1 DLVLGRV
8 HPVDHE
14 RHVVQGVRAGHGG
27 DARHRVAA
35 RRVHALRRR
44 HLPRALREPG
54 PPHRRPARS
63 GASELLQ
70 RDPGEPERP
79 PEHLRGRRTPV
90 REVVDVGAGPIA
102 NRQLHRGRRA
112 SVPAGRAGLVSM
124 TDFSEILQI
133 VGLSILVSG
142 TSTLIGSVVGVPV
155 VVLVALRKFRGRNF
169 VRTVAFTFYGFPPVL
184 AGLLV
189 FLILSRGGPL
199 GFLGFLFTPI
209 GMILAQ
215 SVIVMPIVMG
225 ITISAMMTVEKRLH
239 DTSLALGANE
249 RQWRTT
255 ALHDARVGVFTA
267 VMVGFGRA
275 ISEVGTVL
283 IVGGN
288 IRGQTRVL
296 TTAIVLEIS
305 QAHYLEAT
313 IFGIILFVIAFAV
326 FAFLQRLQAK
336 GVV

>member
-1 DLVLGRV
+1 
-8 HPVDHE
+8 
-14 RHVVQGVRAGHGG
+14 
-27 DARHRVAA
+27 
-35 RRVHALRRR
+35 
-44 HLPRALREPG
+44 
-54 PPHRRPARS
+54 
-63 GASELLQ
+63 
-70 RDPGEPERP
+70 
-79 PEHLRGRRTPV
+79 
-90 REVVDVGAGPIA
+90 
-102 NRQLHRGRRA
+102 
-112 SVPAGRAGLVSM
+112 M

-142 TSTLIGSVVGVPV
+142 TSTLIGSVVGVPLG
-155 VVLVALRKFRGRNF
+155 VLVALRKFRGRNF

-239 DTSLALGANE
+239 DTSLALGADE

>member
-1 DLVLGRV
+1 
-8 HPVDHE
+8 
-14 RHVVQGVRAGHGG
+14 
-27 DARHRVAA
+27 
-35 RRVHALRRR
+35 
-44 HLPRALREPG
+44 
-54 PPHRRPARS
+54 
-63 GASELLQ
+63 
-70 RDPGEPERP
+70 
-79 PEHLRGRRTPV
+79 
-90 REVVDVGAGPIA
+90 
-102 NRQLHRGRRA
+102 
-112 SVPAGRAGLVSM
+112 M

-142 TSTLIGSVVGVPV
+142 TSTLIGSVVGVPLG
-155 VVLVALRKFRGRNF
+155 VLVALRKFRGRNF

-199 GFLGFLFTPI
+199 GVLGFLFTPI

-225 ITISAMMTVEKRLH
+225 ITISAMMMVEKRLH

-313 IFGIILFVIAFAV
+313 IFGVILFVIAFAV

>member
-1 DLVLGRV
+1 
-8 HPVDHE
+8 
-14 RHVVQGVRAGHGG
+14 
-27 DARHRVAA
+27 
-35 RRVHALRRR
+35 
-44 HLPRALREPG
+44 
-54 PPHRRPARS
+54 
-63 GASELLQ
+63 
-70 RDPGEPERP
+70 
-79 PEHLRGRRTPV
+79 
-90 REVVDVGAGPIA
+90 
-102 NRQLHRGRRA
+102 
-112 SVPAGRAGLVSM
+112 M

-142 TSTLIGSVVGVPV
+142 TSTLIGSVVGVPLG
-155 VVLVALRKFRGRNF
+155 VLVALRKFRGRNF

-199 GFLGFLFTPI
+199 GLLGFLFTPI

-313 IFGIILFVIAFAV
+313 IFGVILFVIAFAV
-326 FAFLQRLQAK
+326 FAFLQRLQSK

>member
-1 DLVLGRV
+1 
-8 HPVDHE
+8 
-14 RHVVQGVRAGHGG
+14 
-27 DARHRVAA
+27 
-35 RRVHALRRR
+35 
-44 HLPRALREPG
+44 
-54 PPHRRPARS
+54 
-63 GASELLQ
+63 
-70 RDPGEPERP
+70 
-79 PEHLRGRRTPV
+79 
-90 REVVDVGAGPIA
+90 
-102 NRQLHRGRRA
+102 
-112 SVPAGRAGLVSM
+112 M

-142 TSTLIGSVVGVPV
+142 TSTLIGSVVGVPLG
-155 VVLVALRKFRGRNF
+155 VLVALRKFRGRNF

-199 GFLGFLFTPI
+199 GVLGFLFTPI

-305 QAHYLEAT
+305 QAHYVEAT

>member
-1 DLVLGRV
+1 
-8 HPVDHE
+8 
-14 RHVVQGVRAGHGG
+14 
-27 DARHRVAA
+27 
-35 RRVHALRRR
+35 
-44 HLPRALREPG
+44 
-54 PPHRRPARS
+54 
-63 GASELLQ
+63 
-70 RDPGEPERP
+70 
-79 PEHLRGRRTPV
+79 
-90 REVVDVGAGPIA
+90 
-102 NRQLHRGRRA
+102 
-112 SVPAGRAGLVSM
+112 M

-142 TSTLIGSVVGVPV
+142 TSTLIGSVVGVPLG
-155 VVLVALRKFRGRNF
+155 VLVALRKFRGRNF

-199 GFLGFLFTPI
+199 GLLGFLFTPI

>member
-1 DLVLGRV
+1 
-8 HPVDHE
+8 
-14 RHVVQGVRAGHGG
+14 
-27 DARHRVAA
+27 
-35 RRVHALRRR
+35 
-44 HLPRALREPG
+44 
-54 PPHRRPARS
+54 
-63 GASELLQ
+63 
-70 RDPGEPERP
+70 
-79 PEHLRGRRTPV
+79 
-90 REVVDVGAGPIA
+90 
-102 NRQLHRGRRA
+102 
-112 SVPAGRAGLVSM
+112 M

-142 TSTLIGSVVGVPV
+142 TSTLIGSVVGVPLG
-155 VVLVALRKFRGRNF
+155 VLVALRKFRGRNF

-199 GFLGFLFTPI
+199 GLLGFLFTPI

-225 ITISAMMTVEKRLH
+225 ITISAMMMVEKRLH

>member
-1 DLVLGRV
+1 
-8 HPVDHE
+8 
-14 RHVVQGVRAGHGG
+14 
-27 DARHRVAA
+27 
-35 RRVHALRRR
+35 
-44 HLPRALREPG
+44 
-54 PPHRRPARS
+54 
-63 GASELLQ
+63 
-70 RDPGEPERP
+70 
-79 PEHLRGRRTPV
+79 
-90 REVVDVGAGPIA
+90 
-102 NRQLHRGRRA
+102 
-112 SVPAGRAGLVSM
+112 M

-142 TSTLIGSVVGVPV
+142 TSTLIGSVVGVPLG
-155 VVLVALRKFRGRNF
+155 VLVALRKFRGRNF

>member
-1 DLVLGRV
+1 
-8 HPVDHE
+8 
-14 RHVVQGVRAGHGG
+14 
-27 DARHRVAA
+27 
-35 RRVHALRRR
+35 
-44 HLPRALREPG
+44 
-54 PPHRRPARS
+54 
-63 GASELLQ
+63 
-70 RDPGEPERP
+70 
-79 PEHLRGRRTPV
+79 
-90 REVVDVGAGPIA
+90 
-102 NRQLHRGRRA
+102 
-112 SVPAGRAGLVSM
+112 M

-142 TSTLIGSVVGVPV
+142 TSTLIGSVVGVPLG
-155 VVLVALRKFRGRNF
+155 VLVALRKFRGRNF

-305 QAHYLEAT
+305 QAHYVEAT

>member
-1 DLVLGRV
+1 
-8 HPVDHE
+8 
-14 RHVVQGVRAGHGG
+14 
-27 DARHRVAA
+27 
-35 RRVHALRRR
+35 
-44 HLPRALREPG
+44 
-54 PPHRRPARS
+54 
-63 GASELLQ
+63 
-70 RDPGEPERP
+70 
-79 PEHLRGRRTPV
+79 
-90 REVVDVGAGPIA
+90 
-102 NRQLHRGRRA
+102 
-112 SVPAGRAGLVSM
+112 M

-142 TSTLIGSVVGVPV
+142 TSTLIGSVVGVPLG
-155 VVLVALRKFRGRNF
+155 VLVALRKFRGRNF

-199 GFLGFLFTPI
+199 GLLGFLFTPI

-288 IRGQTRVL
+288 IRGR
-296 TTAIVLEIS
+296 AS
-305 QAHYLEAT
+305 
-313 IFGIILFVIAFAV
+313 
-326 FAFLQRLQAK
+326 
-336 GVV
+336 

>member
-1 DLVLGRV
+1 
-8 HPVDHE
+8 
-14 RHVVQGVRAGHGG
+14 
-27 DARHRVAA
+27 
-35 RRVHALRRR
+35 
-44 HLPRALREPG
+44 
-54 PPHRRPARS
+54 
-63 GASELLQ
+63 
-70 RDPGEPERP
+70 
-79 PEHLRGRRTPV
+79 
-90 REVVDVGAGPIA
+90 
-102 NRQLHRGRRA
+102 
-112 SVPAGRAGLVSM
+112 M

-142 TSTLIGSVVGVPV
+142 TSTLIGSVVGVPLG
-155 VVLVALRKFRGRNF
+155 VLVALRKFRGRNF

-225 ITISAMMTVEKRLH
+225 ITISAMMTVEKRIH
-239 DTSLALGANE
+239 DTSIALGADE

-313 IFGIILFVIAFAV
+313 IFGVILFVIAFTV
-326 FAFLQRLQAK
+326 FAFLQSLQAK

>member
-1 DLVLGRV
+1 
-8 HPVDHE
+8 
-14 RHVVQGVRAGHGG
+14 
-27 DARHRVAA
+27 
-35 RRVHALRRR
+35 
-44 HLPRALREPG
+44 
-54 PPHRRPARS
+54 
-63 GASELLQ
+63 
-70 RDPGEPERP
+70 
-79 PEHLRGRRTPV
+79 
-90 REVVDVGAGPIA
+90 
-102 NRQLHRGRRA
+102 
-112 SVPAGRAGLVSM
+112 M
-124 TDFSEILQI
+124 TDVSEILQI
-133 VGLSILVSG
+133 VGLSLLVSG
-142 TSTLIGSVVGVPV
+142 TSTLIGSVVGVPLG
-155 VVLVALRKFRGRNF
+155 VLVALRKFRGRNF

-189 FLILSRGGPL
+189 FLLLSRGGPF

-296 TTAIVLEIS
+296 TTAIVLETS

-313 IFGIILFVIAFAV
+313 VFGIILFVIAFAV

>member
-1 DLVLGRV
+1 
-8 HPVDHE
+8 
-14 RHVVQGVRAGHGG
+14 
-27 DARHRVAA
+27 
-35 RRVHALRRR
+35 
-44 HLPRALREPG
+44 
-54 PPHRRPARS
+54 
-63 GASELLQ
+63 
-70 RDPGEPERP
+70 
-79 PEHLRGRRTPV
+79 
-90 REVVDVGAGPIA
+90 
-102 NRQLHRGRRA
+102 
-112 SVPAGRAGLVSM
+112 M

-142 TSTLIGSVVGVPV
+142 TSTLIGSVVGVPLG
-155 VVLVALRKFRGRNF
+155 VLVALRKFRGRNF

-255 ALHDARVGVFTA
+255 ALHAARVGVFTA

>member
-1 DLVLGRV
+1 
-8 HPVDHE
+8 
-14 RHVVQGVRAGHGG
+14 
-27 DARHRVAA
+27 
-35 RRVHALRRR
+35 
-44 HLPRALREPG
+44 
-54 PPHRRPARS
+54 
-63 GASELLQ
+63 
-70 RDPGEPERP
+70 
-79 PEHLRGRRTPV
+79 
-90 REVVDVGAGPIA
+90 
-102 NRQLHRGRRA
+102 
-112 SVPAGRAGLVSM
+112 M
-124 TDFSEILQI
+124 TDVSEILQI

-142 TSTLIGSVVGVPV
+142 TSTLIGSVVGVPLG
-155 VVLVALRKFRGRNF
+155 VLVALRKFRGRNF

-189 FLILSRGGPL
+189 FLLLSRGGPF

-296 TTAIVLEIS
+296 TTAIVLETS

-313 IFGIILFVIAFAV
+313 VFGIILFVIAFAV

>member
-1 DLVLGRV
+1 
-8 HPVDHE
+8 
-14 RHVVQGVRAGHGG
+14 
-27 DARHRVAA
+27 
-35 RRVHALRRR
+35 
-44 HLPRALREPG
+44 
-54 PPHRRPARS
+54 
-63 GASELLQ
+63 
-70 RDPGEPERP
+70 
-79 PEHLRGRRTPV
+79 
-90 REVVDVGAGPIA
+90 
-102 NRQLHRGRRA
+102 
-112 SVPAGRAGLVSM
+112 M

-142 TSTLIGSVVGVPV
+142 TSTLIGSVVGVPLG
-155 VVLVALRKFRGRNF
+155 VLVALRKFRGRNF

-225 ITISAMMTVEKRLH
+225 ITISAMMMVEKRLH

-305 QAHYLEAT
+305 QAHYVEAT

>member
-1 DLVLGRV
+1 
-8 HPVDHE
+8 
-14 RHVVQGVRAGHGG
+14 
-27 DARHRVAA
+27 
-35 RRVHALRRR
+35 
-44 HLPRALREPG
+44 
-54 PPHRRPARS
+54 
-63 GASELLQ
+63 
-70 RDPGEPERP
+70 
-79 PEHLRGRRTPV
+79 
-90 REVVDVGAGPIA
+90 
-102 NRQLHRGRRA
+102 
-112 SVPAGRAGLVSM
+112 
-124 TDFSEILQI
+124 
-133 VGLSILVSG
+133 
-142 TSTLIGSVVGVPV
+142 
-155 VVLVALRKFRGRNF
+155 
-169 VRTVAFTFYGFPPVL
+169 
-184 AGLLV
+184 V
-189 FLILSRGGPL
+189 FLLLSRGGPF

-296 TTAIVLEIS
+296 TTAIVLETS

-313 IFGIILFVIAFAV
+313 VFGIILFVIAFAV

>member
-1 DLVLGRV
+1 
-8 HPVDHE
+8 
-14 RHVVQGVRAGHGG
+14 
-27 DARHRVAA
+27 
-35 RRVHALRRR
+35 
-44 HLPRALREPG
+44 
-54 PPHRRPARS
+54 
-63 GASELLQ
+63 
-70 RDPGEPERP
+70 
-79 PEHLRGRRTPV
+79 
-90 REVVDVGAGPIA
+90 
-102 NRQLHRGRRA
+102 
-112 SVPAGRAGLVSM
+112 M

-142 TSTLIGSVVGVPV
+142 TSTLIGSVVGVPLG
-155 VVLVALRKFRGRNF
+155 VLVALRKFRGRNF

-199 GFLGFLFTPI
+199 GLLGFLFTPI

-225 ITISAMMTVEKRLH
+225 ITISAMMMVEKRLH

-305 QAHYLEAT
+305 QAHYVEAT

>member
-1 DLVLGRV
+1 
-8 HPVDHE
+8 
-14 RHVVQGVRAGHGG
+14 
-27 DARHRVAA
+27 
-35 RRVHALRRR
+35 
-44 HLPRALREPG
+44 
-54 PPHRRPARS
+54 
-63 GASELLQ
+63 
-70 RDPGEPERP
+70 
-79 PEHLRGRRTPV
+79 
-90 REVVDVGAGPIA
+90 
-102 NRQLHRGRRA
+102 
-112 SVPAGRAGLVSM
+112 M
-124 TDFSEILQI
+124 TDVSEILQI

-142 TSTLIGSVVGVPV
+142 TSTLIGSVIGVPLG
-155 VVLVALRKFRGRNF
+155 VLVALRKFRGRNF

-189 FLILSRGGPL
+189 FLLLSRGGPL

-225 ITISAMMTVEKRLH
+225 ITISAMMMVEKRLH

-296 TTAIVLEIS
+296 TTAIVLETS

-313 IFGIILFVIAFAV
+313 VFGVILFVIAFTV

>member
-1 DLVLGRV
+1 
-8 HPVDHE
+8 
-14 RHVVQGVRAGHGG
+14 
-27 DARHRVAA
+27 
-35 RRVHALRRR
+35 
-44 HLPRALREPG
+44 
-54 PPHRRPARS
+54 
-63 GASELLQ
+63 
-70 RDPGEPERP
+70 
-79 PEHLRGRRTPV
+79 
-90 REVVDVGAGPIA
+90 
-102 NRQLHRGRRA
+102 
-112 SVPAGRAGLVSM
+112 M

-142 TSTLIGSVVGVPV
+142 TSTLIGSVVGVPLG
-155 VVLVALRKFRGRNF
+155 VLVALRKFRGRNF

-199 GFLGFLFTPI
+199 GLLGFLFTPI

-305 QAHYLEAT
+305 QAHYVEAT
-313 IFGIILFVIAFAV
+313 IFGVILFVIAFAV